1 MNELDIALGAATLEG
16 LIVAVVGGTSLGFL
30 VFGAQRSDDTNEER
44 ETSVTPFYSMLL
56 GLVFFAPRVVMA
68 WWTDDDQWPR
78 IIVVLGLWMIFSVCL
93 GAGIILR
100 HRFNQRGA
108 GE

>member
-1 MNELDIALGAATLEG
+1 MNEIEAAMGAATLEG
-16 LIVAVVGGTSLGFL
+16 LIVAVTGGTALGFL
-30 VFGAQRSDDTNEER
+30 VFGAQKSDDTNDER

-56 GLVFFAPRVVMA
+56 GIVFFVPRTLMA
-68 WWTDDDQWPR
+68 WLTHDDQWPR

-100 HRFNQRGA
+100 HHFNQRGA
-108 GE
+108 SE